1 MAKKD
6 KEKTP
11 KRPPRPWEG
20 RPSKYDVSFI
30 DAVDKYLEE
39 NQDEERQ
46 VLKYESAKWTT
57 WYDTKLVVKL
67 PTLEWFARYIGIAK
81 STLQEREK
89 EHSEFSVALDKIREE
104 QRQRLLN
111 NWLSGD
117 YNSTIAKLVLSSN
130 HWMSEK
136 ILQETTWKDWWAI
149 EIEVKHDYDWM
160 TAKQIQEEIKKEM
173 GL

>member
-1 MAKKD
+1 MDAREKK
-6 KEKTP
+6 KTP
-11 KRPPRPWEG
+11 KRQPRPWEG
-20 RPSKYDVSFI
+20 RPSKYDVAFI

-46 VLKYESAKWTT
+46 VLKYESAKWSI

-136 ILQETTWKDWWAI
+136 ILQETTGKDGWPIQLEQSLEQTSLETLLQLARWK
-149 EIEVKHDYDWM
+149 
-160 TAKQIQEEIKKEM
+160 
-173 GL
+173 